1 MIAILFER
9 VFMESVLNF
18 LTNINVI
25 FTLLGYLIGGIP
37 FGYALM
43 KIFYGMDITKIGS
56 GGIGATNVLR
66 ALQSK
71 GVSNAKQMALLV
83 LILDLFKGMFAVF
96 LSKLFGLDYSLQWMV
111 AIASILGHCY
121 SPFLN
126 FNGGKGV
133 STIMGSVVL
142 LIPIESLIGLTVWFF
157 VGKVLKISSLAS
169 ILGVGTAT
177 VLIFFVPYM
186 HIPDSVNILK
196 EVGTQTPMVLI
207 LFYPYQACRQY
218 FQFIDRQRKESLM
231 KTKQGV
237 HIHNLVFETILGIL
251 EFERLKPQK
260 ISVNVDLFYT
270 ELPNKAYLDYM
281 EIQEI
286 IQNTMREKQYLL
298 IEDALKDLSQILKT
312 RYSGISEL
320 YLKISK
326 LEISPNSQVGASVK
340 ICYES
345 NL

>member
-1 MIAILFER
+1 
-9 VFMESVLNF
+9 MESILNF

-25 FTLLGYLIGGIP
+25 FTLLGYFIGGIP

-133 STIMGSVVL
+133 STTMGSVAL
-142 LIPIESLIGLTVWFF
+142 LIPIESLSGLVVWFF

-169 ILGVGTAT
+169 ILGVSTAV
-177 VLIFFVPYM
+177 VLVFFVPYM
-186 HIPDSVNILK
+186 HILDSVNILK

-207 LFYPYQACRQY
+207 
-218 FQFIDRQRKESLM
+218 FIFTLIKHAGNIFNLLAGKEKKVL
-231 KTKQGV
+231 
-237 HIHNLVFETILGIL
+237 
-251 EFERLKPQK
+251 
-260 ISVNVDLFYT
+260 
-270 ELPNKAYLDYM
+270 
-281 EIQEI
+281 
-286 IQNTMREKQYLL
+286 
-298 IEDALKDLSQILKT
+298 
-312 RYSGISEL
+312 
-320 YLKISK
+320 
-326 LEISPNSQVGASVK
+326 
-340 ICYES
+340 
-345 NL
+345 

>member
-1 MIAILFER
+1 
-9 VFMESVLNF
+9 MESVLNF

-43 KIFYGMDITKIGS
+43 KIFYSMDITKIGS

-96 LSKLFGLDYSLQWMV
+96 LSKWFGLDYSLQWMV

-142 LIPIESLIGLTVWFF
+142 LIPIESLIGLVVWFF

-177 VLIFFVPYM
+177 LLIFFVPYM
-186 HIPDSVNILK
+186 PIPDSVNILK

-207 LFYPYQACRQY
+207 
-218 FQFIDRQRKESLM
+218 FIFTLIKHAGNIFNLLAGKE
-231 KTKQGV
+231 KR
-237 HIHNLVFETILGIL
+237 IL
-251 EFERLKPQK
+251 
-260 ISVNVDLFYT
+260 
-270 ELPNKAYLDYM
+270 
-281 EIQEI
+281 
-286 IQNTMREKQYLL
+286 
-298 IEDALKDLSQILKT
+298 
-312 RYSGISEL
+312 
-320 YLKISK
+320 
-326 LEISPNSQVGASVK
+326 
-340 ICYES
+340 
-345 NL
+345 

>member
-1 MIAILFER
+1 MNAILFER

-43 KIFYGMDITKIGS
+43 KIFYSMDITKIGS

-96 LSKLFGLDYSLQWMV
+96 LSKWFGLDYSLQWMV

-142 LIPIESLIGLTVWFF
+142 LIPIESLIGLMVWFF

-207 LFYPYQACRQY
+207 
-218 FQFIDRQRKESLM
+218 FIFTLIKHAGNIFNLLAGKE
-231 KTKQGV
+231 KR
-237 HIHNLVFETILGIL
+237 IL
-251 EFERLKPQK
+251 
-260 ISVNVDLFYT
+260 
-270 ELPNKAYLDYM
+270 
-281 EIQEI
+281 
-286 IQNTMREKQYLL
+286 
-298 IEDALKDLSQILKT
+298 
-312 RYSGISEL
+312 
-320 YLKISK
+320 
-326 LEISPNSQVGASVK
+326 
-340 ICYES
+340 
-345 NL
+345 

>member
-1 MIAILFER
+1 MNAILFER

-66 ALQSK
+66 TLQSK

-96 LSKLFGLDYSLQWMV
+96 LSKWFGLDYSLQWMV

-142 LIPIESLIGLTVWFF
+142 LIPIESLIGLVVWFF

-169 ILGVGTAT
+169 ILGVSTAT

-186 HIPDSVNILK
+186 HIPNSVNILK

-207 LFYPYQACRQY
+207 
-218 FQFIDRQRKESLM
+218 FIFTLIKHAGNIFNLLAGKE
-231 KTKQGV
+231 KR
-237 HIHNLVFETILGIL
+237 IL
-251 EFERLKPQK
+251 
-260 ISVNVDLFYT
+260 
-270 ELPNKAYLDYM
+270 
-281 EIQEI
+281 
-286 IQNTMREKQYLL
+286 
-298 IEDALKDLSQILKT
+298 
-312 RYSGISEL
+312 
-320 YLKISK
+320 
-326 LEISPNSQVGASVK
+326 
-340 ICYES
+340 
-345 NL
+345 

>member
-1 MIAILFER
+1 
-9 VFMESVLNF
+9 MESVLNF

-71 GVSNAKQMALLV
+71 GVSNAKRMALLV

-96 LSKLFGLDYSLQWMV
+96 LSKWFGLDYSLQWMV

-142 LIPIESLIGLTVWFF
+142 LIPIESLIGLVVWFF

-186 HIPDSVNILK
+186 PIPDSVNILK

-207 LFYPYQACRQY
+207 
-218 FQFIDRQRKESLM
+218 FIFTLIKHLGNIFNLLTGKEKKVL
-231 KTKQGV
+231 
-237 HIHNLVFETILGIL
+237 
-251 EFERLKPQK
+251 
-260 ISVNVDLFYT
+260 
-270 ELPNKAYLDYM
+270 
-281 EIQEI
+281 
-286 IQNTMREKQYLL
+286 
-298 IEDALKDLSQILKT
+298 
-312 RYSGISEL
+312 
-320 YLKISK
+320 
-326 LEISPNSQVGASVK
+326 
-340 ICYES
+340 
-345 NL
+345 

>member
-1 MIAILFER
+1 
-9 VFMESVLNF
+9 MESVLNF

-66 ALQSK
+66 ALQSN

-96 LSKLFGLDYSLQWMV
+96 LSKWFELDYSLQWMV

-142 LIPIESLIGLTVWFF
+142 LIPIESLIGLVVWFF

-186 HIPDSVNILK
+186 HIPNSVNILK

-207 LFYPYQACRQY
+207 
-218 FQFIDRQRKESLM
+218 FIFTLIKHAGNIFNLLAGKE
-231 KTKQGV
+231 KR
-237 HIHNLVFETILGIL
+237 IL
-251 EFERLKPQK
+251 
-260 ISVNVDLFYT
+260 
-270 ELPNKAYLDYM
+270 
-281 EIQEI
+281 
-286 IQNTMREKQYLL
+286 
-298 IEDALKDLSQILKT
+298 
-312 RYSGISEL
+312 
-320 YLKISK
+320 
-326 LEISPNSQVGASVK
+326 
-340 ICYES
+340 
-345 NL
+345 

>member
-1 MIAILFER
+1 
-9 VFMESVLNF
+9 MESVLNF

-25 FTLLGYLIGGIP
+25 FTLLGYFIGGIP

-96 LSKLFGLDYSLQWMV
+96 LSKWFGLDYSLQWMV

-142 LIPIESLIGLTVWFF
+142 LIPIESLIGLMVWFF

-169 ILGVGTAT
+169 ILGVSTAA
-177 VLIFFVPYM
+177 VLVFFVPYM

-207 LFYPYQACRQY
+207 
-218 FQFIDRQRKESLM
+218 FIFTLIKHAGNIFNLLAGKE
-231 KTKQGV
+231 KR
-237 HIHNLVFETILGIL
+237 IL
-251 EFERLKPQK
+251 
-260 ISVNVDLFYT
+260 
-270 ELPNKAYLDYM
+270 
-281 EIQEI
+281 
-286 IQNTMREKQYLL
+286 
-298 IEDALKDLSQILKT
+298 
-312 RYSGISEL
+312 
-320 YLKISK
+320 
-326 LEISPNSQVGASVK
+326 
-340 ICYES
+340 
-345 NL
+345 

>member
-1 MIAILFER
+1 
-9 VFMESVLNF
+9 MESVLNF

-25 FTLLGYLIGGIP
+25 FTLLGYFIGGIP

-43 KIFYGMDITKIGS
+43 KIFYGMDITKVGS

-96 LSKLFGLDYSLQWMV
+96 LSKWFGLDYSLQWMV

-142 LIPIESLIGLTVWFF
+142 LIPIESLIGLVVWFF

-177 VLIFFVPYM
+177 VLIFFVPYTP
-186 HIPDSVNILK
+186 IPDSVNILK

-207 LFYPYQACRQY
+207 
-218 FQFIDRQRKESLM
+218 FIFTLIKHAGNIFNLLAGKE
-231 KTKQGV
+231 KR
-237 HIHNLVFETILGIL
+237 IL
-251 EFERLKPQK
+251 
-260 ISVNVDLFYT
+260 
-270 ELPNKAYLDYM
+270 
-281 EIQEI
+281 
-286 IQNTMREKQYLL
+286 
-298 IEDALKDLSQILKT
+298 
-312 RYSGISEL
+312 
-320 YLKISK
+320 
-326 LEISPNSQVGASVK
+326 
-340 ICYES
+340 
-345 NL
+345 

>member
-1 MIAILFER
+1 
-9 VFMESVLNF
+9 MESVLNF

-71 GVSNAKQMALLV
+71 GASNAKQMALLV

-96 LSKLFGLDYSLQWMV
+96 LSKWFGLDYSLQWMV

-142 LIPIESLIGLTVWFF
+142 LIPIESLIGLMVWFF

-169 ILGVGTAT
+169 ILGVSTAT

-186 HIPDSVNILK
+186 HIPNSVNILK

-207 LFYPYQACRQY
+207 
-218 FQFIDRQRKESLM
+218 FIFTLIKHAGNIFNLLAGKE
-231 KTKQGV
+231 KR
-237 HIHNLVFETILGIL
+237 IL
-251 EFERLKPQK
+251 
-260 ISVNVDLFYT
+260 
-270 ELPNKAYLDYM
+270 
-281 EIQEI
+281 
-286 IQNTMREKQYLL
+286 
-298 IEDALKDLSQILKT
+298 
-312 RYSGISEL
+312 
-320 YLKISK
+320 
-326 LEISPNSQVGASVK
+326 
-340 ICYES
+340 
-345 NL
+345 

>member
-1 MIAILFER
+1 
-9 VFMESVLNF
+9 MESVLNF

-43 KIFYGMDITKIGS
+43 KIFYSMDITKIGS

-83 LILDLFKGMFAVF
+83 LILDLFKGMFAVS
-96 LSKLFGLDYSLQWMV
+96 LSKWFGLDYSLQWMV

-142 LIPIESLIGLTVWFF
+142 LIPIESLIGLVVWFF

-186 HIPDSVNILK
+186 PIPDSVNILK

-207 LFYPYQACRQY
+207 
-218 FQFIDRQRKESLM
+218 FIFTLIKHAGNIFNLLAGKEKKVL
-231 KTKQGV
+231 
-237 HIHNLVFETILGIL
+237 
-251 EFERLKPQK
+251 
-260 ISVNVDLFYT
+260 
-270 ELPNKAYLDYM
+270 
-281 EIQEI
+281 
-286 IQNTMREKQYLL
+286 
-298 IEDALKDLSQILKT
+298 
-312 RYSGISEL
+312 
-320 YLKISK
+320 
-326 LEISPNSQVGASVK
+326 
-340 ICYES
+340 
-345 NL
+345 

>member
-1 MIAILFER
+1 
-9 VFMESVLNF
+9 MESVLNF

-25 FTLLGYLIGGIP
+25 FTLLGYFIGGIP

-66 ALQSK
+66 ALQGK

-83 LILDLFKGMFAVF
+83 LILDLFKGMFAVS

-133 STIMGSVVL
+133 STTMGSVAL
-142 LIPIESLIGLTVWFF
+142 LIPIESLIGLVVWFF

-169 ILGVGTAT
+169 ILGVSTAT
-177 VLIFFVPYM
+177 VLVFFVPYM

-207 LFYPYQACRQY
+207 
-218 FQFIDRQRKESLM
+218 FIFTLIKHAGNIFNLLAGKEKKVL
-231 KTKQGV
+231 
-237 HIHNLVFETILGIL
+237 
-251 EFERLKPQK
+251 
-260 ISVNVDLFYT
+260 
-270 ELPNKAYLDYM
+270 
-281 EIQEI
+281 
-286 IQNTMREKQYLL
+286 
-298 IEDALKDLSQILKT
+298 
-312 RYSGISEL
+312 
-320 YLKISK
+320 
-326 LEISPNSQVGASVK
+326 
-340 ICYES
+340 
-345 NL
+345 

>member
-1 MIAILFER
+1 
-9 VFMESVLNF
+9 MESVLNF

-25 FTLLGYLIGGIP
+25 FTLLGYFIGGIP

-66 ALQSK
+66 ALQGK

-83 LILDLFKGMFAVF
+83 LILDLFKGMFAVS

-133 STIMGSVVL
+133 STTMGSVAL
-142 LIPIESLIGLTVWFF
+142 LIPIESLIGLVVWFF

-186 HIPDSVNILK
+186 HIPNSVNILK

-207 LFYPYQACRQY
+207 
-218 FQFIDRQRKESLM
+218 FIFTLIKHAGNIFNLLAGKEKKVL
-231 KTKQGV
+231 
-237 HIHNLVFETILGIL
+237 
-251 EFERLKPQK
+251 
-260 ISVNVDLFYT
+260 
-270 ELPNKAYLDYM
+270 
-281 EIQEI
+281 
-286 IQNTMREKQYLL
+286 
-298 IEDALKDLSQILKT
+298 
-312 RYSGISEL
+312 
-320 YLKISK
+320 
-326 LEISPNSQVGASVK
+326 
-340 ICYES
+340 
-345 NL
+345 

>member
-1 MIAILFER
+1 
-9 VFMESVLNF
+9 MESVLNF

-43 KIFYGMDITKIGS
+43 KIFYSMDITKIGS

-96 LSKLFGLDYSLQWMV
+96 LSKWFGLDYSLQWMV

-142 LIPIESLIGLTVWFF
+142 LIPIESLIGLMVWFF

-177 VLIFFVPYM
+177 VLIFSVPYM

-207 LFYPYQACRQY
+207 
-218 FQFIDRQRKESLM
+218 FIFTLIKHAGNIFNLLAGKE
-231 KTKQGV
+231 KR
-237 HIHNLVFETILGIL
+237 IL
-251 EFERLKPQK
+251 
-260 ISVNVDLFYT
+260 
-270 ELPNKAYLDYM
+270 
-281 EIQEI
+281 
-286 IQNTMREKQYLL
+286 
-298 IEDALKDLSQILKT
+298 
-312 RYSGISEL
+312 
-320 YLKISK
+320 
-326 LEISPNSQVGASVK
+326 
-340 ICYES
+340 
-345 NL
+345 

>member
-1 MIAILFER
+1 MSTILFER

-43 KIFYGMDITKIGS
+43 KISYGMDITKIGS

-83 LILDLFKGMFAVF
+83 LILDLFKGMFAVS
-96 LSKLFGLDYSLQWMV
+96 LSKWFGLDYSLQWMV

-142 LIPIESLIGLTVWFF
+142 LIPIESLIGLVVWFF

-207 LFYPYQACRQY
+207 
-218 FQFIDRQRKESLM
+218 FIFTLIKHAGNIFNLLAGKE
-231 KTKQGV
+231 KR
-237 HIHNLVFETILGIL
+237 IL
-251 EFERLKPQK
+251 
-260 ISVNVDLFYT
+260 
-270 ELPNKAYLDYM
+270 
-281 EIQEI
+281 
-286 IQNTMREKQYLL
+286 
-298 IEDALKDLSQILKT
+298 
-312 RYSGISEL
+312 
-320 YLKISK
+320 
-326 LEISPNSQVGASVK
+326 
-340 ICYES
+340 
-345 NL
+345 

>member
-1 MIAILFER
+1 MNAILFER

-96 LSKLFGLDYSLQWMV
+96 LSKWFGLDYSLQWMV

-121 SPFLN
+121 SPFLS

-142 LIPIESLIGLTVWFF
+142 LIPIESLIGLVVWFF

-169 ILGVGTAT
+169 ILGVSTAT

-186 HIPDSVNILK
+186 HIPDSINILK

-207 LFYPYQACRQY
+207 
-218 FQFIDRQRKESLM
+218 FIFTLIKHAGNIFNLLAGKE
-231 KTKQGV
+231 KK
-237 HIHNLVFETILGIL
+237 IL
-251 EFERLKPQK
+251 
-260 ISVNVDLFYT
+260 
-270 ELPNKAYLDYM
+270 
-281 EIQEI
+281 
-286 IQNTMREKQYLL
+286 
-298 IEDALKDLSQILKT
+298 
-312 RYSGISEL
+312 
-320 YLKISK
+320 
-326 LEISPNSQVGASVK
+326 
-340 ICYES
+340 
-345 NL
+345 

>member
-1 MIAILFER
+1 
-9 VFMESVLNF
+9 MESVLNF

-37 FGYALM
+37 FGYVLM
-43 KIFYGMDITKIGS
+43 KIFYSMDITKIGS

-66 ALQSK
+66 ALQNK

-96 LSKLFGLDYSLQWMV
+96 LSKLFGLDYSLQWMI

-142 LIPIESLIGLTVWFF
+142 LIPIESLIGLVVWFF

-207 LFYPYQACRQY
+207 
-218 FQFIDRQRKESLM
+218 FIFTLIKHAGNIFNLLTGKEKKVL
-231 KTKQGV
+231 
-237 HIHNLVFETILGIL
+237 
-251 EFERLKPQK
+251 
-260 ISVNVDLFYT
+260 
-270 ELPNKAYLDYM
+270 
-281 EIQEI
+281 
-286 IQNTMREKQYLL
+286 
-298 IEDALKDLSQILKT
+298 
-312 RYSGISEL
+312 
-320 YLKISK
+320 
-326 LEISPNSQVGASVK
+326 
-340 ICYES
+340 
-345 NL
+345 

>member
-1 MIAILFER
+1 
-9 VFMESVLNF
+9 MESVLNF

-83 LILDLFKGMFAVF
+83 LILDLFKGMFAVL
-96 LSKLFGLDYSLQWMV
+96 LSKWFGLDYSLQWMV

-121 SPFLN
+121 SLFLN

-142 LIPIESLIGLTVWFF
+142 LIPIESLIGLVVWFF

-207 LFYPYQACRQY
+207 
-218 FQFIDRQRKESLM
+218 FIFTLIKHAGNIFNLLAGKE
-231 KTKQGV
+231 KR
-237 HIHNLVFETILGIL
+237 IL
-251 EFERLKPQK
+251 
-260 ISVNVDLFYT
+260 
-270 ELPNKAYLDYM
+270 
-281 EIQEI
+281 
-286 IQNTMREKQYLL
+286 
-298 IEDALKDLSQILKT
+298 
-312 RYSGISEL
+312 
-320 YLKISK
+320 
-326 LEISPNSQVGASVK
+326 
-340 ICYES
+340 
-345 NL
+345 

>member
-1 MIAILFER
+1 
-9 VFMESVLNF
+9 MESVLNF

-25 FTLLGYLIGGIP
+25 FTLLGYFIGGIP
-37 FGYALM
+37 FGYTLM

-133 STIMGSVVL
+133 STTMGSVAL
-142 LIPIESLIGLTVWFF
+142 LIPIESLIGLVVWFF

-169 ILGVGTAT
+169 ILGVSTAA
-177 VLIFFVPYM
+177 VLVFFVPYM

-207 LFYPYQACRQY
+207 LIFTLIKHAGNI
-218 FQFIDRQRKESLM
+218 FNLLAGKE
-231 KTKQGV
+231 KK
-237 HIHNLVFETILGIL
+237 IL
-251 EFERLKPQK
+251 
-260 ISVNVDLFYT
+260 
-270 ELPNKAYLDYM
+270 
-281 EIQEI
+281 
-286 IQNTMREKQYLL
+286 
-298 IEDALKDLSQILKT
+298 
-312 RYSGISEL
+312 
-320 YLKISK
+320 
-326 LEISPNSQVGASVK
+326 
-340 ICYES
+340 
-345 NL
+345 

>member
-111 AIASILGHCY
+111 AIVSILGHCY

-133 STIMGSVVL
+133 STTMGSVAL

-169 ILGVGTAT
+169 ILGVSTAA
-177 VLIFFVPYM
+177 VLVFFVPYM

-196 EVGTQTPMVLI
+196 EVGTQTPMMLI
-207 LFYPYQACRQY
+207 
-218 FQFIDRQRKESLM
+218 FIFTLIKHAGNIFNLLAGKE
-231 KTKQGV
+231 KK
-237 HIHNLVFETILGIL
+237 IL
-251 EFERLKPQK
+251 
-260 ISVNVDLFYT
+260 
-270 ELPNKAYLDYM
+270 
-281 EIQEI
+281 
-286 IQNTMREKQYLL
+286 
-298 IEDALKDLSQILKT
+298 
-312 RYSGISEL
+312 
-320 YLKISK
+320 
-326 LEISPNSQVGASVK
+326 
-340 ICYES
+340 
-345 NL
+345 

>member
-1 MIAILFER
+1 MNAILFER

-43 KIFYGMDITKIGS
+43 KIFYSMDITKIGS

-96 LSKLFGLDYSLQWMV
+96 LSKWFGLDYSLQWMV

-126 FNGGKGV
+126 LNGGKGV

-142 LIPIESLIGLTVWFF
+142 LIPIESLIGLVVWFF

-207 LFYPYQACRQY
+207 
-218 FQFIDRQRKESLM
+218 FIFTLIKHAGNIFNLLAGKE
-231 KTKQGV
+231 KR
-237 HIHNLVFETILGIL
+237 IL
-251 EFERLKPQK
+251 
-260 ISVNVDLFYT
+260 
-270 ELPNKAYLDYM
+270 
-281 EIQEI
+281 
-286 IQNTMREKQYLL
+286 
-298 IEDALKDLSQILKT
+298 
-312 RYSGISEL
+312 
-320 YLKISK
+320 
-326 LEISPNSQVGASVK
+326 
-340 ICYES
+340 
-345 NL
+345 

>member
-1 MIAILFER
+1 MNAILFER

-25 FTLLGYLIGGIP
+25 FTLLGYFIGGIP

-43 KIFYGMDITKIGS
+43 KIFYSMDITKIGS
-56 GGIGATNVLR
+56 SGIGATNVLR

-96 LSKLFGLDYSLQWMV
+96 LSKWFGLDYSLQWMV

-142 LIPIESLIGLTVWFF
+142 LIPIESLIGLVVWFF

-169 ILGVGTAT
+169 ILGVSTAT

-207 LFYPYQACRQY
+207 
-218 FQFIDRQRKESLM
+218 FIFTLIKHAGNIFNLLAGKE
-231 KTKQGV
+231 KR
-237 HIHNLVFETILGIL
+237 IL
-251 EFERLKPQK
+251 
-260 ISVNVDLFYT
+260 
-270 ELPNKAYLDYM
+270 
-281 EIQEI
+281 
-286 IQNTMREKQYLL
+286 
-298 IEDALKDLSQILKT
+298 
-312 RYSGISEL
+312 
-320 YLKISK
+320 
-326 LEISPNSQVGASVK
+326 
-340 ICYES
+340 
-345 NL
+345 

>member
-1 MIAILFER
+1 MNAILFER
-9 VFMESVLNF
+9 IFMESVLNF

-25 FTLLGYLIGGIP
+25 FTLLGYFIGGIP

-96 LSKLFGLDYSLQWMV
+96 LSKWFGLDYSLQWMV

-133 STIMGSVVL
+133 STTMGSVAL
-142 LIPIESLIGLTVWFF
+142 LIPIESLSGLVVWFF

-169 ILGVGTAT
+169 ILGVSTAV
-177 VLIFFVPYM
+177 VLVFFVPYM

-207 LFYPYQACRQY
+207 
-218 FQFIDRQRKESLM
+218 FIFTLIKHAGNIFNLLAGKE
-231 KTKQGV
+231 KK
-237 HIHNLVFETILGIL
+237 IL
-251 EFERLKPQK
+251 
-260 ISVNVDLFYT
+260 
-270 ELPNKAYLDYM
+270 
-281 EIQEI
+281 
-286 IQNTMREKQYLL
+286 
-298 IEDALKDLSQILKT
+298 
-312 RYSGISEL
+312 
-320 YLKISK
+320 
-326 LEISPNSQVGASVK
+326 
-340 ICYES
+340 
-345 NL
+345 

>member
-1 MIAILFER
+1 
-9 VFMESVLNF
+9 MESVLNF

-43 KIFYGMDITKIGS
+43 KIFYGIDITKIGS

-83 LILDLFKGMFAVF
+83 LILDLLKGMFAVS

-133 STIMGSVVL
+133 STTMGSVAL
-142 LIPIESLIGLTVWFF
+142 LIPIESLIGLVVWFF

-169 ILGVGTAT
+169 ILGVSTAA
-177 VLIFFVPYM
+177 VLVFFVPYM

-207 LFYPYQACRQY
+207 
-218 FQFIDRQRKESLM
+218 FIFTLIKHAGNIFNLLAGKE
-231 KTKQGV
+231 KK
-237 HIHNLVFETILGIL
+237 IL
-251 EFERLKPQK
+251 
-260 ISVNVDLFYT
+260 
-270 ELPNKAYLDYM
+270 
-281 EIQEI
+281 
-286 IQNTMREKQYLL
+286 
-298 IEDALKDLSQILKT
+298 
-312 RYSGISEL
+312 
-320 YLKISK
+320 
-326 LEISPNSQVGASVK
+326 
-340 ICYES
+340 
-345 NL
+345 

>member
-1 MIAILFER
+1 
-9 VFMESVLNF
+9 MESVLNF

-43 KIFYGMDITKIGS
+43 KIFYSMDITKIGS

-71 GVSNAKQMALLV
+71 GVSNANQMALLV

-96 LSKLFGLDYSLQWMV
+96 LSKWFGLDHSLQWMV

-142 LIPIESLIGLTVWFF
+142 LIPIESLIGLMVWFF

-207 LFYPYQACRQY
+207 
-218 FQFIDRQRKESLM
+218 FIFTLIKHAGNIFNLLAGKE
-231 KTKQGV
+231 KR
-237 HIHNLVFETILGIL
+237 IL
-251 EFERLKPQK
+251 
-260 ISVNVDLFYT
+260 
-270 ELPNKAYLDYM
+270 
-281 EIQEI
+281 
-286 IQNTMREKQYLL
+286 
-298 IEDALKDLSQILKT
+298 
-312 RYSGISEL
+312 
-320 YLKISK
+320 
-326 LEISPNSQVGASVK
+326 
-340 ICYES
+340 
-345 NL
+345 

>member
-1 MIAILFER
+1 MSAILFER

-83 LILDLFKGMFAVF
+83 LILDLFKGMFAVS
-96 LSKLFGLDYSLQWMV
+96 LSKWFGLDYSLQWMV

-142 LIPIESLIGLTVWFF
+142 LIPIESLIGLVVWFF

-207 LFYPYQACRQY
+207 
-218 FQFIDRQRKESLM
+218 FIFTLIKHAGNIFNLLAGKE
-231 KTKQGV
+231 KR
-237 HIHNLVFETILGIL
+237 IL
-251 EFERLKPQK
+251 
-260 ISVNVDLFYT
+260 
-270 ELPNKAYLDYM
+270 
-281 EIQEI
+281 
-286 IQNTMREKQYLL
+286 
-298 IEDALKDLSQILKT
+298 
-312 RYSGISEL
+312 
-320 YLKISK
+320 
-326 LEISPNSQVGASVK
+326 
-340 ICYES
+340 
-345 NL
+345 

>member
-1 MIAILFER
+1 MIAILFEG

-18 LTNINVI
+18 LTNINII

-66 ALQSK
+66 ALQSR

-96 LSKLFGLDYSLQWMV
+96 LSKLFGLEYSLQWMV

-142 LIPIESLIGLTVWFF
+142 LIPIESLIGLMVWFF

-177 VLIFFVPYM
+177 ILIFFIPYM

-207 LFYPYQACRQY
+207 
-218 FQFIDRQRKESLM
+218 FIFTLIKHASNIFNLLAGKEKKVL
-231 KTKQGV
+231 
-237 HIHNLVFETILGIL
+237 
-251 EFERLKPQK
+251 
-260 ISVNVDLFYT
+260 
-270 ELPNKAYLDYM
+270 
-281 EIQEI
+281 
-286 IQNTMREKQYLL
+286 
-298 IEDALKDLSQILKT
+298 
-312 RYSGISEL
+312 
-320 YLKISK
+320 
-326 LEISPNSQVGASVK
+326 
-340 ICYES
+340 
-345 NL
+345 

>member
-1 MIAILFER
+1 
-9 VFMESVLNF
+9 MESVLNF

-43 KIFYGMDITKIGS
+43 KIFYSMDITKIGS

-71 GVSNAKQMALLV
+71 SVSNAKQMALLV

-96 LSKLFGLDYSLQWMV
+96 LSKWFGLDYSLQWMV

-142 LIPIESLIGLTVWFF
+142 LIPIESLIGLMVWFC

-177 VLIFFVPYM
+177 LLIFFVPYM

-207 LFYPYQACRQY
+207 
-218 FQFIDRQRKESLM
+218 FIFTLIKHA
-231 KTKQGV
+231 GN
-237 HIHNLVFETILGIL
+237 IFN
-251 EFERLKPQK
+251 
-260 ISVNVDLFYT
+260 
-270 ELPNKAYLDYM
+270 
-281 EIQEI
+281 
-286 IQNTMREKQYLL
+286 LL
-298 IEDALKDLSQILKT
+298 IGKEKRIL
-312 RYSGISEL
+312 
-320 YLKISK
+320 
-326 LEISPNSQVGASVK
+326 
-340 ICYES
+340 
-345 NL
+345 

>member
-1 MIAILFER
+1 MDAILFER
-9 VFMESVLNF
+9 VFMESILNF

-133 STIMGSVVL
+133 STTMGSVAL
-142 LIPIESLIGLTVWFF
+142 LIPIESLIGLVVWFF

-169 ILGVGTAT
+169 ILGVSTAA
-177 VLIFFVPYM
+177 VLVFFVPYM

-196 EVGTQTPMVLI
+196 EVGTQTPMMLI
-207 LFYPYQACRQY
+207 
-218 FQFIDRQRKESLM
+218 FIFTLIKHAGNIFNLLAGKE
-231 KTKQGV
+231 KK
-237 HIHNLVFETILGIL
+237 IL
-251 EFERLKPQK
+251 
-260 ISVNVDLFYT
+260 
-270 ELPNKAYLDYM
+270 
-281 EIQEI
+281 
-286 IQNTMREKQYLL
+286 
-298 IEDALKDLSQILKT
+298 
-312 RYSGISEL
+312 
-320 YLKISK
+320 
-326 LEISPNSQVGASVK
+326 
-340 ICYES
+340 
-345 NL
+345 

>member
-1 MIAILFER
+1 
-9 VFMESVLNF
+9 MESVLNF

-83 LILDLFKGMFAVF
+83 LILDLLKGMFAVS

-133 STIMGSVVL
+133 STTMGSVAL
-142 LIPIESLIGLTVWFF
+142 LIPIESLIGLVVWFF

-169 ILGVGTAT
+169 ILGVSTAA
-177 VLIFFVPYM
+177 VLVFFVPYM

-207 LFYPYQACRQY
+207 
-218 FQFIDRQRKESLM
+218 FIFTLIKHAGNIFNLLAGKE
-231 KTKQGV
+231 KK
-237 HIHNLVFETILGIL
+237 IL
-251 EFERLKPQK
+251 
-260 ISVNVDLFYT
+260 
-270 ELPNKAYLDYM
+270 
-281 EIQEI
+281 
-286 IQNTMREKQYLL
+286 
-298 IEDALKDLSQILKT
+298 
-312 RYSGISEL
+312 
-320 YLKISK
+320 
-326 LEISPNSQVGASVK
+326 
-340 ICYES
+340 
-345 NL
+345 

>member
-1 MIAILFER
+1 
-9 VFMESVLNF
+9 
-18 LTNINVI
+18 
-25 FTLLGYLIGGIP
+25 
-37 FGYALM
+37 M

-177 VLIFFVPYM
+177 VLIFLCL
-186 HIPDSVNILK
+186 ICISQTASISLK
-196 EVGTQTPMVLI
+196 KSARKRRWCLFLFSPLSNMRVIFLI
-207 LFYPYQACRQY
+207 YWPA
-218 FQFIDRQRKESLM
+218 RKRKS
-231 KTKQGV
+231 
-237 HIHNLVFETILGIL
+237 
-251 EFERLKPQK
+251 
-260 ISVNVDLFYT
+260 
-270 ELPNKAYLDYM
+270 
-281 EIQEI
+281 
-286 IQNTMREKQYLL
+286 
-298 IEDALKDLSQILKT
+298 
-312 RYSGISEL
+312 
-320 YLKISK
+320 
-326 LEISPNSQVGASVK
+326 
-340 ICYES
+340 YE
-345 NL
+345 N

>member
-1 MIAILFER
+1 
-9 VFMESVLNF
+9 MESVLNF

-43 KIFYGMDITKIGS
+43 KIFYSMDITKIGS

-71 GVSNAKQMALLV
+71 GVGNAKQMALLV

-96 LSKLFGLDYSLQWMV
+96 LSKWFGLDYSLQWMV

-177 VLIFFVPYM
+177 LLIFFVPYM
-186 HIPDSVNILK
+186 PIPDSVNILK

-207 LFYPYQACRQY
+207 
-218 FQFIDRQRKESLM
+218 FIFTLIKHA
-231 KTKQGV
+231 GN
-237 HIHNLVFETILGIL
+237 IFN
-251 EFERLKPQK
+251 
-260 ISVNVDLFYT
+260 
-270 ELPNKAYLDYM
+270 
-281 EIQEI
+281 
-286 IQNTMREKQYLL
+286 LL
-298 IEDALKDLSQILKT
+298 IGKEKRIL
-312 RYSGISEL
+312 
-320 YLKISK
+320 
-326 LEISPNSQVGASVK
+326 
-340 ICYES
+340 
-345 NL
+345 

>member
-1 MIAILFER
+1 
-9 VFMESVLNF
+9 MESVLNF

-25 FTLLGYLIGGIP
+25 FTLLGYFIGGIP

-43 KIFYGMDITKIGS
+43 KIFYSMDITKIGS

-96 LSKLFGLDYSLQWMV
+96 LSKWFGLDYSLQWMV

-142 LIPIESLIGLTVWFF
+142 LIPIESLIGLVVWFF

-177 VLIFFVPYM
+177 LLIFFVPYT

-207 LFYPYQACRQY
+207 
-218 FQFIDRQRKESLM
+218 FIFTLIKHAGNIFNLLAGKE
-231 KTKQGV
+231 KR
-237 HIHNLVFETILGIL
+237 IL
-251 EFERLKPQK
+251 
-260 ISVNVDLFYT
+260 
-270 ELPNKAYLDYM
+270 
-281 EIQEI
+281 
-286 IQNTMREKQYLL
+286 
-298 IEDALKDLSQILKT
+298 
-312 RYSGISEL
+312 
-320 YLKISK
+320 
-326 LEISPNSQVGASVK
+326 
-340 ICYES
+340 
-345 NL
+345 

>member
-1 MIAILFER
+1 MNAILFER

-43 KIFYGMDITKIGS
+43 KIFYSMDITKIGS

-71 GVSNAKQMALLV
+71 SVSNAKQMALLV

-142 LIPIESLIGLTVWFF
+142 LIPIESLIGLMVWFF

-169 ILGVGTAT
+169 ILGVSTAT

-186 HIPDSVNILK
+186 HIPDSINILK

-207 LFYPYQACRQY
+207 
-218 FQFIDRQRKESLM
+218 FIFTLIKHAGNIFNLLAGKE
-231 KTKQGV
+231 KK
-237 HIHNLVFETILGIL
+237 IL
-251 EFERLKPQK
+251 
-260 ISVNVDLFYT
+260 
-270 ELPNKAYLDYM
+270 
-281 EIQEI
+281 
-286 IQNTMREKQYLL
+286 
-298 IEDALKDLSQILKT
+298 
-312 RYSGISEL
+312 
-320 YLKISK
+320 
-326 LEISPNSQVGASVK
+326 
-340 ICYES
+340 
-345 NL
+345 

>member
-25 FTLLGYLIGGIP
+25 FTLLGYFIGGIP

-133 STIMGSVVL
+133 STTMGSVAL
-142 LIPIESLIGLTVWFF
+142 LIPIESLSGLVVWFF

-169 ILGVGTAT
+169 ILGVSTAV
-177 VLIFFVPYM
+177 VLVFFVPYM

-207 LFYPYQACRQY
+207 
-218 FQFIDRQRKESLM
+218 FIFTLIKHAGNIFNLLAGKE
-231 KTKQGV
+231 KK
-237 HIHNLVFETILGIL
+237 IL
-251 EFERLKPQK
+251 
-260 ISVNVDLFYT
+260 
-270 ELPNKAYLDYM
+270 
-281 EIQEI
+281 
-286 IQNTMREKQYLL
+286 
-298 IEDALKDLSQILKT
+298 
-312 RYSGISEL
+312 
-320 YLKISK
+320 
-326 LEISPNSQVGASVK
+326 
-340 ICYES
+340 
-345 NL
+345 